1 MKHFLDKAIE
11 TIGANVGVNP
21 GDGTLHHLL
30 VGWSNSDEQP
40 GRHILRHKSFLHILR
55 VKSKVLGCK
64 EPTDLIL

>member
-11 TIGANVGVNP
+11 TIGANVGVTP
-21 GDGTLHHLL
+21 GDGTLHSLL
-30 VGWSNSDEQP
+30 VGRSDSDEQP
-40 GRHILRHKSFLHILR
+40 GRHILRLKSHVLLR